1 MSIRTEDPRRA
12 HSTAKSRHAKVD
24 VIVLLAR
31 LCFVVPLI
39 PLVVYL
45 IGAGTVEGLDAWLME
60 ASGLVWIGGFV
71 LVIVLEVVSWTR
83 HSVKR
88 GASKD

>member
-1 MSIRTEDPRRA
+1 MSIRIEDPRRA
-12 HSTAKSRHAKVD
+12 HSTAKSRAANVD
-24 VIVLLAR
+24 VTVLLAR

-39 PLVVYL
+39 PIIAYL
-45 IGAGTVEGLDAWLME
+45 IGAGTVEGLGSWLME

-71 LVIVLEVVSWTR
+71 LLFVLQVVSWSR

-88 GASKD
+88 DASKD